1 MEQLLKILENNARL
15 PVEDIAAM
23 MDKSAAEVAAMI
35 DLARAQGL
43 IKGFKTL
50 VDWEKAGVN
59 RVEAVIEM
67 NVSPKKSRGFE
78 EIAATIASFEE
89 VESVML
95 MSGGFDLQLIIKGQ
109 TFQEIALFVAKR
121 LAPLD
126 DVLSTATHFLLRTYK
141 KEDKLYLGEEIDER
155 ECTVL

>member
-50 VDWEKAGVN
+50 VDWGKGRCQPGGGCYRDECQ
-59 RVEAVIEM
+59 
-67 NVSPKKSRGFE
+67 PQKKP
-78 EIAATIASFEE
+78 
-89 VESVML
+89 
-95 MSGGFDLQLIIKGQ
+95 
-109 TFQEIALFVAKR
+109 R
-121 LAPLD
+121 L
-126 DVLSTATHFLLRTYK
+126 
-141 KEDKLYLGEEIDER
+141 
-155 ECTVL
+155 

>member
-126 DVLSTATHFLLRTYK
+126 DVLSTATHFVLRTYK
-141 KEDKLYLGEEIDER
+141 RGQTLPGR
-155 ECTVL
+155 RNR